1 MKFYISKVP
10 FNKDVRKIDIKDF
23 LIERGWELTDK
34 EKALFERATGGL
46 TKDRPSKRPDLERGI
61 LLYAFIKRN
70 NLKRALDIGTAGW
83 FSALSMAIAGA
94 WVVTLDVKPTSPGN
108 WGVFNAYRDRVFQV
122 VQRSQDYL
130 NNRDSTWD
138 IIFIDGDHFYE
149 AVKRDCE
156 LVKGK
161 FRYLL
166 CHDYGN
172 IGETTK
178 AINEV
183 LGPPETLIITDR
195 RWFGAPYEEKPLS
208 DFDYGIALY
217 EKT

>member
-23 LIERGWELTDK
+23 LIERGWELTDM

-138 IIFIDGDHFYE
+138 II
-149 AVKRDCE
+149 
-156 LVKGK
+156 
-161 FRYLL
+161 
-166 CHDYGN
+166 
-172 IGETTK
+172 
-178 AINEV
+178 
-183 LGPPETLIITDR
+183 
-195 RWFGAPYEEKPLS
+195 
-208 DFDYGIALY
+208 
-217 EKT
+217 